1 MLLYQSPKLYM
12 DCSVQCRVQATQIRG
27 LLGKGKQM
35 ALTVTAQVWALG
47 MLQQCRFL
55 EKYANTFIGMLHSQ
69 LEQNL
74 EKHYPIP
81 SDPRVWGGLSGPP

>member
-47 MLQQCRFL
+47 MLQQCHSL
-55 EKYANTFIGMLHSQ
+55 KNTPTPSLGCYIHNWSKILKSTILYLLTHMLG
-69 LEQNL
+69 
-74 EKHYPIP
+74 
-81 SDPRVWGGLSGPP
+81 VG